1 MFSKKYCQQKFYL
14 RPPLNDFVAQLV
26 EQFTLNEWVES
37 SSLSEVTLLK
47 KIWIQLTKNRLRLLN

>member
-37 SSLSEVTLLK
+37 SSLSEVTIIFLLQ
-47 KIWIQLTKNRLRLLN
+47 KINSNPNSIIS